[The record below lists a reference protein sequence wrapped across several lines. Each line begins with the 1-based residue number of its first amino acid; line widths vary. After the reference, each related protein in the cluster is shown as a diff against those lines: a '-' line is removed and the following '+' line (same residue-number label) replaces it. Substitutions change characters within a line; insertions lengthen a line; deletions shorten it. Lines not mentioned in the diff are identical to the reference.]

1 MQGHEAHSTTKHKY
15 KMNILDL
22 FNVTCTATINVEGS
36 VFDGCG
42 DTYQGSHLGYT
53 FHSKW
58 KGVSDRY
65 SCVKSPQGEI
75 VASCD
80 TVRSDGGLWATHEN
94 CPEWLMPIGDKLRQY
109 EEQEAAYA
117 AQKTEEEA
125 IIRRDRRELDRVLAA
140 YHGTRLFKHL
150 AKLGKSHLAY
160 LA

>member
-1 MQGHEAHSTTKHKY
+1 
-15 KMNILDL
+15 
-22 FNVTCTATINVEGS
+22 
-36 VFDGCG
+36 
-42 DTYQGSHLGYT
+42 
-53 FHSKW
+53 
-58 KGVSDRY
+58 
-65 SCVKSPQGEI
+65 
-75 VASCD
+75 
-80 TVRSDGGLWATHEN
+80 
-94 CPEWLMPIGDKLRQY
+94 MPIGDKLRQY